1 VKRPTPRP
9 TPAAPSSAA
18 LGGATTIF
26 QSKGNQRMARTNA
39 PTMKMPTISRDGD
52 EDTNPRVQMP
62 PSRPAPE
69 SRRPPPRP
77 ATTREFDDDEEGIDP
92 RLLKAAQILDEE
104 RKRSR

>member
-1 VKRPTPRP
+1 
-9 TPAAPSSAA
+9 
-18 LGGATTIF
+18 
-26 QSKGNQRMARTNA
+26 MARTNA